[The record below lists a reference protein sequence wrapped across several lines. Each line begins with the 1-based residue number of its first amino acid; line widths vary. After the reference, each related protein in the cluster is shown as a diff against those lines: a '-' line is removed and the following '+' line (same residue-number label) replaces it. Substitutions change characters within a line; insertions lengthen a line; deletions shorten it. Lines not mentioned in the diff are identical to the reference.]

1 MNDLRF
7 AARMLRKT
15 PAFTAIAVA
24 LLGAGIGANAVMF
37 SALDAVLLRE
47 LPVKNPGDLV
57 WMVQKTPQLGTR
69 SNFEYAFYEALRDH
83 STTLSIVFGED
94 EWYVAMNE
102 PRPAEQVQVTTV
114 TPEFFEALGVQALL
128 GRTLN
133 AADAKE
139 NPGMIPAVLSYGFWR
154 RRFNGDTGAIGRTIT
169 LREHKYLIVGVM
181 PREFNGISMD
191 VSPDVRLPMR
201 AAPLLND
208 WGELPQGISPPALL
222 NLSIAGRLRPGS
234 TLAQAQAESYS
245 LWRANLEQSFL
256 RRQPAQLDAQLRRGM
271 EVIPLAHG
279 TSILR
284 DKFGNALELLVAAVS
299 LLLLMVCANLAGLLL
314 ARSAARNEE
323 IAVRLAMGATRWR
336 LARQMLTESAL
347 LAALGSIA
355 GLIVA
360 LIATPLLVR
369 SLPPMRD
376 LMTSRVPISL
386 NIGVDHRVLLFS
398 FAISALT
405 VLLFGLAP
413 AIGASRASL
422 DSVLRGT
429 RGSRRSRGRSALIV
443 FQIALCT
450 LLLAGAGL
458 LARTFEQLKRVNP
471 GFDADHIVTFTVD
484 PSLAGYTAAQAKAFR
499 LDLTERVRDL
509 PGVVDVAIASRP
521 VMRGSGIKMTVVPE
535 GQQQTPADFL
545 NTSRNTVTPGY
556 FTMMGMRILRGR
568 DLTQDDDFRKGT
580 ATPIV
585 VNQAFAN
592 KFFPDIDPI
601 GRRLGPG
608 EPGYQI
614 AGVVSDAKY
623 RSLREPMTPTFYGVW
638 SDTSVEQMQLEVRTR
653 VRPQSII
660 DPVRQALASLDPALP
675 FTEIEV
681 MSDEVDASAAGE
693 RLTATLAS
701 LFGGLAALLA
711 AIGIYGLLAYAV
723 AQRRREIGIRM
734 ALGARPFDI
743 GEMIG
748 IQALAVVA
756 IGVALGL
763 GAVFMVA
770 PFMHALL
777 YGIAP
782 SDPVSMIFAALFV
795 AIVAA
800 AATAIPASHAVRI
813 EPASALREEN

>member
-1 MNDLRF
+1 MDDLRF
-7 AARMLRKT
+7 AARMLKKS

-47 LPVKNPGDLV
+47 LPVKNPDELV

-69 SNFEYAFYEALRDH
+69 SSFQYGFYEALRDH
-83 STTLSIVFGED
+83 STTLSIVFGE
-94 EWYVAMNE
+94 EPWYVAMNQ

-114 TPEFFEALGVQALL
+114 TPEFFDALGVQALI

-133 AADAKE
+133 ADDAKE

-154 RRFNGDTGAIGRTIT
+154 RRFNGDTKAVGETIT
-169 LREHKYLIVGVM
+169 LHEHKFVIVGVM
-181 PREFNGISMD
+181 PQDFNGISMD
-191 VSPDVRLPMR
+191 VSPDVRVPFR
-201 AAPLLND
+201 AFSMLIDFHPPNAEGLLD
-208 WGELPQGISPPALL
+208 T
-222 NLSIAGRLRPGS
+222 SIAARLKSGVTR
-234 TLAQAQAESYS
+234 AQAQAECYG
-245 LWRANLEQSFL
+245 LWRASTEQYWKTQPRALEN
-256 RRQPAQLDAQLRRGM
+256 QLRRGM
-271 EVIPLAHG
+271 ELIPLEHG

-284 DKFGNALELLVAAVS
+284 DKFGNALELLVAAVA

-314 ARSAARNEE
+314 ARSVARNEE

-355 GLIVA
+355 GLIFA

-376 LMTSRVPISL
+376 LATSRVPITL
-386 NIGVDHRVLLFS
+386 NIGVNHRVLLFS

-422 DSVLRGT
+422 DSVLRG
-429 RGSRRSRGRSALIV
+429 SRASGNWRGRRALIV

-450 LLLAGAGL
+450 VLLAGAGL
-458 LARTFEQLKRVNP
+458 LARTFEQLKHVNP

-499 LDLTERVRDL
+499 IDLMQRVRDL
-509 PGVVDVAIASRP
+509 PGVVDVAVASRP
-521 VMRGSGIKMTVVPE
+521 LMRGSGVKMTVVPE
-535 GQQQTPADFL
+535 GQQETPADFL
-545 NTSRNTVTPGY
+545 NTSVNSVTPGY
-556 FTMMGMRILRGR
+556 FAMMGMHILRGR
-568 DLTQDDDFRKGT
+568 DLIESDESKPP
-580 ATPIV
+580 ATIHVV
-585 VNQAFAN
+585 VNEAFAN
-592 KFFPDIDPI
+592 KFFPNIDPI
-601 GRRLGPG
+601 GRRFSTV
-608 EPGYQI
+608 YQI
-614 AGVVSDAKY
+614 VGVASDAKY
-623 RSLREPMTPTFYGVW
+623 RSLREPMTPTFYTVW
-638 SDTSVEQMQLEVRTR
+638 SANSFDQMQLEVRTR
-653 VRPQSII
+653 EHPQSII
-660 DPVRQALASLDPALP
+660 EPVRQALASLDPALP

-701 LFGGLAALLA
+701 IFGGLAALLA

-723 AQRRREIGIRM
+723 AQRTREIGICM

-748 IQALAVVA
+748 VQALAMVV

-763 GAVFMVA
+763 GAAFVLT
-770 PFMHALL
+770 PFMRALL
-777 YGIAP
+777 YGVAP
-782 SDPVSMIFAALFV
+782 SDPASMLLAALLV
-795 AIVAA
+795 AMVAA
-800 AATAIPASHAVRI
+800 AATAIPAFHAVRV

>member
-1 MNDLRF
+1 MDDLRF
-7 AARMLRKT
+7 AARMLKKS

-47 LPVKNPGDLV
+47 LPVKNPRNLV

-69 SNFEYAFYEALRDH
+69 SSFEYAFYEALRDH
-83 STTLSIVFGED
+83 STTLSAVFGEQQF
-94 EWYVAMNE
+94 YVAMNE
-102 PRPAEQVQVTTV
+102 PQPAEQLQVTLV
-114 TPEFFEALGVQALL
+114 TPEFFDVLGVPPML

-133 AADAKE
+133 ADDNKE

-154 RRFNGDTGAIGRTIT
+154 RRFDGEASAIGRTIT
-169 LREHKYLIVGVM
+169 LREHQYLIVGVM

-191 VSPDVRLPMR
+191 VSPDVRLPLR
-201 AAPLLND
+201 AFAVILD
-208 WGELPQGISPPALL
+208 WGNQPPSMHGLEDTSLA
-222 NLSIAGRLRPGS
+222 ARLKPGV
-234 TLAQAQAESYS
+234 TRAQAQAECYS
-245 LWRANLEQSFL
+245 LWHAVTEATFKAQPRALEN
-256 RRQPAQLDAQLRRGM
+256 QLRRGL
-271 EVIPLAHG
+271 EVIPLEHG

-284 DKFGNALELLVAAVS
+284 DKFGNALELLVAAVA

-355 GLIVA
+355 GLLIA

-376 LMTSRVPISL
+376 LYTSRVPISL
-386 NIGVDHRVLLFS
+386 NIGVNHRVLLFS

-429 RGSRRSRGRSALIV
+429 RASRRSSGRSALIV

-450 LLLAGAGL
+450 VLLAGAGL

-471 GFDADHIVTFTVD
+471 GFDADHLVTFTVD
-484 PSLAGYTAAQAKAFR
+484 PSLAGYTAAQAKALR
-499 LDLTERVRDL
+499 IDLMQRVRDL
-509 PGVVDVAIASRP
+509 PGVVDVAVASRP
-521 VMRGSGIKMTVVPE
+521 LMRGSGLRTTVVPE
-535 GQQQTPADFL
+535 GQRATPADFL
-545 NTSRNTVTPGY
+545 DTSVNSITPGY
-556 FTMMGMRILRGR
+556 FVMMGVRILRGR
-568 DLTQDDDFRKGT
+568 GLTENDEPKPP
-580 ATPIV
+580 AMINV
-585 VNQAFAN
+585 VANEAFAN
-592 KFFPDIDPI
+592 KFFPNIDPI
-601 GRRLGPG
+601 GRRFINGSTL
-608 EPGYQI
+608 YQI
-614 AGVVSDAKY
+614 VGLVSDAKY
-623 RSLREPMTPTFYGVW
+623 RSLREPMTPTFYNLW
-638 SDTSVEQMQLEVRTR
+638 SDGSAGGMQLEVRTR
-653 VRPQSII
+653 ARPQSII

-681 MSDEVDASAAGE
+681 MADEVDASAAGE

-701 LFGGLAALLA
+701 IFGALAALLA

-748 IQALAVVA
+748 MQALAMVA

-763 GAVFMVA
+763 GTAFVLT
-770 PFMHALL
+770 PFMRALL
-777 YGIAP
+777 YGVAP
-782 SDPVSMIFAALFV
+782 SDPASMLLAALLV
-795 AIVAA
+795 TMVAA
-800 AATAIPASHAVRI
+800 AATAIPAFHAVRV